1 MKKYFY
7 TFLFLFSIGLYA
19 QNSNNCATPTPGN
32 LVYNGDFEQV
42 LNINQYPNN
51 PGQLTR
57 ACNWFDDANMATP
70 DYLHRFSP
78 SDPLSSDVTLPFNT
92 RGDQEVNPSHGG
104 DAYAGFALTNNYGE
118 NQEVYTEII
127 GTQLQSPLQPGIQYN
142 LSFDISRAEN
152 MGSNP
157 IRIQAFLG
165 SQFSINTEYELPI
178 QNDPNG
184 ILLENNTFSDNTTGW
199 DTISF
204 TFTANAS
211 HTHLYIGG
219 ISNIV
224 FQDPNETSL
233 FPTYYYIDNVSL
245 VMNGILPPNDCSDVS
260 IEISTQMP
268 DCNIFENSSTFDIC
282 GTFTTNANATSN
294 NLSLNISDL
303 DSGSSPLLTNVPIT
317 DIFNV
322 TTSNGLTTGDFCITL
337 NQNSFNLANTYQIN
351 TQIISVING
360 ISCNDS
366 TNRITLPFNDCDT
379 NIDNCNDIP
388 EDVLV
393 IVESLPNCEEILSEN
408 NNQVC
413 LSYAIPQGFVAI
425 ELVLSFDQINGN
437 DSFQLSELNPPVT
450 GQDNNNNDTGS
461 HCFTNITEDL
471 FQSSD
476 QGRYTINATLIVVNN
491 NGTECAINL
500 HQQPLL
506 DFNDCNTDPCSDVSI
521 EISTQMPDCNIF
533 ENSSTF
539 DICGTFTT
547 SANASSN
554 SLSLNITNL
563 NSPFP
568 PILSPPVTAFN
579 VTTNN
584 GVLSGNFCVTLNQN
598 SFNSANTYQINA
610 QINSEINGER
620 CRVNTDDIM
629 LPLND
634 CDIPC
639 ENLNNY
645 WVEGDT
651 LFWDP
656 TNCDGTSQCYELE
669 FYNDNTC
676 CENQNDNVQSITF
689 YTSTNSFANLGTAQN
704 ALGAKCFKWRIR
716 TLDCPWTNPVCISGT
731 DGPGWTFVEP
741 LDNSRI
747 NIYPNPASDYVT
759 ISTPYKTNI
768 FNIEIYNLQGNPI
781 NQISNVNSQS
791 YKLDV
796 NRLPEGYY
804 VIKVVFKDGSTI
816 NKNLIMD

>member
-1 MKKYFY
+1 
-7 TFLFLFSIGLYA
+7 
-19 QNSNNCATPTPGN
+19 
-32 LVYNGDFEQV
+32 
-42 LNINQYPNN
+42 
-51 PGQLTR
+51 
-57 ACNWFDDANMATP
+57 MATP

-282 GTFTTNANATSN
+282 GTFTT
-294 NLSLNISDL
+294 
-303 DSGSSPLLTNVPIT
+303 
-317 DIFNV
+317 
-322 TTSNGLTTGDFCITL
+322 
-337 NQNSFNLANTYQIN
+337 
-351 TQIISVING
+351 
-360 ISCNDS
+360 
-366 TNRITLPFNDCDT
+366 
-379 NIDNCNDIP
+379 
-388 EDVLV
+388 
-393 IVESLPNCEEILSEN
+393 
-408 NNQVC
+408 
-413 LSYAIPQGFVAI
+413 
-425 ELVLSFDQINGN
+425 
-437 DSFQLSELNPPVT
+437 
-450 GQDNNNNDTGS
+450 
-461 HCFTNITEDL
+461 
-471 FQSSD
+471 
-476 QGRYTINATLIVVNN
+476 
-491 NGTECAINL
+491 
-500 HQQPLL
+500 
-506 DFNDCNTDPCSDVSI
+506 
-521 EISTQMPDCNIF
+521 
-533 ENSSTF
+533 
-539 DICGTFTT
+539 

-610 QINSEINGER
+610 EWFFQVITEPMVWHIVWIVGHKSLDHLINMIVVLNTFIHVEIIKVFKEGRDVSAHRLTNVYNQFRTIAFSLGIQIK
-620 CRVNTDDIM
+620 
-629 LPLND
+629 
-634 CDIPC
+634 
-639 ENLNNY
+639 
-645 WVEGDT
+645 
-651 LFWDP
+651 
-656 TNCDGTSQCYELE
+656 Q
-669 FYNDNTC
+669 
-676 CENQNDNVQSITF
+676 
-689 YTSTNSFANLGTAQN
+689 
-704 ALGAKCFKWRIR
+704 RIR
-716 TLDCPWTNPVCISGT
+716 
-731 DGPGWTFVEP
+731 
-741 LDNSRI
+741 
-747 NIYPNPASDYVT
+747 
-759 ISTPYKTNI
+759 
-768 FNIEIYNLQGNPI
+768 
-781 NQISNVNSQS
+781 NVPRSFS
-791 YKLDV
+791 WWGFL
-796 NRLPEGYY
+796 
-804 VIKVVFKDGSTI
+804 
-816 NKNLIMD
+816 